1 MTLNFHQFN
10 CIEDRFTDAD
20 FRAIEFQAKLAKKQK
35 NGLTIALVSIF
46 LLAASAYLLRKA
58 SLQVLCP
65 VAVFLMIQYLDRLR
79 KSKTTFEFVS
89 SRLTAET
96 LRVMGAAR
104 SKPLLLDL
112 IDLNRSSSAHAVAEE
127 SARACELTKTL
138 LSSHP
143 NSNDGKQ
150 ALSVNFWNSWL
161 EDQTKYYLKASTREL
176 ARSKRGISIFNLA
189 FTLVA
194 LIGLGAS
201 VWSVVDPV
209 ATGTDGFHALMAI
222 ASLIGSCGLAY
233 INFVK
238 DRKAFDQSFDYD
250 HMYKVLSGS
259 INPRVSAREGELFER
274 MVVTETLNEHLR
286 WALRMAG
293 HFKAVPT

>member
-1 MTLNFHQFN
+1 MTVTFHQFN
-10 CIEDRFTDAD
+10 CIEDYFADAD
-20 FRAIEFQAKLAKKQK
+20 SRAMELQANLVRDQ
-35 NGLTIALVSIF
+35 NIALKITVVFIL
-46 LLAASAYLLRKA
+46 LLAISAYLLRTV
-58 SLQVLCP
+58 SLQSLCP

-79 KSKTTFEFVS
+79 KSKTTFRFVS

-96 LRVMGAAR
+96 LRVIGAAR

-112 IDLNRSSSAHAVAEE
+112 IVSTRGLSTHLVAEE
-127 SARACELTKTL
+127 SAVACGASKAL
-138 LSSHP
+138 LSTQSSRVAKKLGP
-143 NSNDGKQ
+143 SAD
-150 ALSVNFWNSWL
+150 FWSDWVD
-161 EDQTKYYLKASTREL
+161 EQTKYYLKAGTREIV
-176 ARSKRGISIFNLA
+176 RSKKGISIFNLA

-194 LIGLGAS
+194 LIGIGS
-201 VWSVVDPV
+201 SIWSVFDVSAVRSD
-209 ATGTDGFHALMAI
+209 AFRALMAF
-222 ASLIGSCGLAY
+222 ATLIGSCGLAY

-259 INPRVSAREGELFER
+259 INPRVVAQEGAVFER

-293 HFKAVPT
+293 HFKTVPE

>member
-1 MTLNFHQFN
+1 MAIANNQFS
-10 CIEDRFTDAD
+10 CIEDYFTDAD
-20 FRAIEFQAKLAKKQK
+20 SRAMDLQAMLVKEQKK
-35 NGLTIALVSIF
+35 GLTVALTSIF
-46 LLAASAYLLRKA
+46 LLAISAYLFRTA

-79 KSKTTFEFVS
+79 KSKTTFHFVS

-96 LRVMGAAR
+96 LRVMGAVR

-112 IDLNRSSSAHAVAEE
+112 IVSTRSLSTHPVAEE
-127 SARACELTKTL
+127 SARACELTTAL
-138 LSSHP
+138 LNIRLSSDEEKLEP
-143 NSNDGKQ
+143 I
-150 ALSVNFWNSWL
+150 ANFWGNWL

-176 ARSKRGISIFNLA
+176 ARSKRGITTFNRA

-201 VWSVVDPV
+201 VWSVFDPAAV
-209 ATGTDGFHALMAI
+209 GSDGFRALMAI
-222 ASLIGSCGLAY
+222 ASLIGSSGLAY

-250 HMYKVLSGS
+250 HMYQVLAGN
-259 INPRVSAREGELFER
+259 INPRVGAREGELFER

-293 HFKAVPT
+293 HFKTAPT